1 MKMNR
6 VMAIAEKD
14 FKEFMRNMMLLTM
27 PILPIVMS
35 LIFSKTPLQ
44 GEEGKSLAILMIA
57 ICLGAV
63 LTGTMMTM
71 IAEEKE
77 KNTLRGLVNS
87 PASMLDILIGKS
99 LVVSFFTIIT
109 IFISLIIIDVSV
121 LTNGKMIIG
130 FILLFLFFLFIGIA
144 IGLAV
149 KNVSETSV
157 YYLPVLFLFAMAP
170 TFSNMGFDKD
180 NFFVKLNS
188 YSPTAQYNLLAQNND
203 IKHII
208 IIGIW
213 TLISF
218 IITAFLFKKNSID

>member
-44 GEEGKSLAILMIA
+44 GEGGKSLAILMIA

-188 YSPTAQYNLLAQNND
+188 YSPTAQYDLLAQNND
-203 IKHII
+203 IKHIS

>member
-44 GEEGKSLAILMIA
+44 GEGGESLAILMIA

>member
-44 GEEGKSLAILMIA
+44 GEGGKSLAILMIA

-144 IGLAV
+144 VGLAV

-188 YSPTAQYNLLAQNND
+188 YSPTAQYDLLAQNND

>member
-14 FKEFMRNMMLLTM
+14 FKEFMGNMMLLTM

-44 GEEGKSLAILMIA
+44 GEGGKSLAILMIA

-180 NFFVKLNS
+180 NFFVKINS
-188 YSPTAQYNLLAQNND
+188 YSPTAQYDLLAQNND

>member
-1 MKMNR
+1 MNR

-27 PILPIVMS
+27 PILPIVMAV
-35 LIFSKTPLQ
+35 IFSKTPL
-44 GEEGKSLAILMIA
+44 EGRESKTLAILMIA
-57 ICLGAV
+57 ICLGSV
-63 LTGTMMTM
+63 LTGTLMTM

-99 LVVSFFTIIT
+99 LVVSFFTIVT
-109 IFISLIIIDVSV
+109 IFISLMIIDVSV
-121 LTNGKMIIG
+121 LINNKMIIG
-130 FILLFLFFLFIGIA
+130 FILLFLFFLFVGIS

-149 KNVSETSV
+149 KNVSETSI
-157 YYLPVLFLFAMAP
+157 YYLPVLFIFAMAP
-170 TFSNMGFDKD
+170 TFSNMGFNKD
-180 NFFVKLNS
+180 NFFMKLNS
-188 YSPTAQYNLLAQNND
+188 YSPTSQYDLLAQNGE
-203 IKHII
+203 IKHIL

-218 IITAFLFKKNSID
+218 VITVFLFKKNSTD

>member
-44 GEEGKSLAILMIA
+44 GEGGKSLAILMIA

-188 YSPTAQYNLLAQNND
+188 YSPTAQYDLLAQNND

-213 TLISF
+213 TLISC

>member
-44 GEEGKSLAILMIA
+44 GDGGKSLAILMIA

-180 NFFVKLNS
+180 NFFVRLNS
-188 YSPTAQYNLLAQNND
+188 YSPTAQYDLLAQNND

>member
-44 GEEGKSLAILMIA
+44 GEGGKSLAILMIA

-157 YYLPVLFLFAMAP
+157 YYLPVLFLFAMVP

-188 YSPTAQYNLLAQNND
+188 YSPTAQYDLLAQNND

>member
-99 LVVSFFTIIT
+99 LVVSLFTIIT

>member
-1 MKMNR
+1 MNR

-44 GEEGKSLAILMIA
+44 GEGGKSLAILMIA

-157 YYLPVLFLFAMAP
+157 YYLPVLFLFAMVP

-188 YSPTAQYNLLAQNND
+188 YSPTAQYDLLAQNND

>member
-1 MKMNR
+1 
-6 VMAIAEKD
+6 
-14 FKEFMRNMMLLTM
+14 
-27 PILPIVMS
+27 
-35 LIFSKTPLQ
+35 
-44 GEEGKSLAILMIA
+44 MIA

-188 YSPTAQYNLLAQNND
+188 YSPTAQYDLLAQNND

>member
-6 VMAIAEKD
+6 IMAIAEKD

-27 PILPIVMS
+27 PILPIVMTV
-35 LIFSKTPLQ
+35 IFSKTPLA
-44 GEEGKSLAILMIA
+44 GEEDTRLAILMIA

-63 LTGTMMTM
+63 LTGTIMTM

-87 PASMLDILIGKS
+87 PASMMDILIGKS

-109 IFISLIIIDVSV
+109 ISVCLMILNVSV
-121 LTNGKMIIG
+121 LTNIKMIIG
-130 FILLFLFFLFIGIA
+130 LILLFLFFLFTGIA
-144 IGLAV
+144 ISLAV
-149 KNVSETSV
+149 KNVSETSL
-157 YYLPVLFLFAMAP
+157 YYLPVLFIFAMAP
-170 TFSNMGFDKD
+170 TFSNVGLDK
-180 NFFVKLNS
+180 NNIFVKLNN
-188 YSPTAQYNLLAQNND
+188 YSPASQYDLLARSSD
-203 IKHII
+203 IKHIL

-218 IITAFLFKKNSID
+218 ITTAYLFKKNSID

>member
-44 GEEGKSLAILMIA
+44 GEGGKSLAILMIA

-180 NFFVKLNS
+180 NFFVKINS
-188 YSPTAQYNLLAQNND
+188 YSPTAQYDLLAQNND

>member
-27 PILPIVMS
+27 PILPILMTV
-35 LIFSKTPLQ
+35 IFSKTPLE
-44 GEEGKSLAILMIA
+44 GEEGTTLAILMIA

-63 LTGTMMTM
+63 LTGTIMTM

-87 PASMLDILIGKS
+87 PASMMDILIGKS
-99 LVVSFFTIIT
+99 LVVSFFTITT
-109 IFISLIIIDVSV
+109 IFICLTILDVTL
-121 LTNGKMIIG
+121 LTNIEMIIG
-130 FILLFLFFLFIGIA
+130 LILLFLFFLFIGIA
-144 IGLAV
+144 IGLVV
-149 KNVSETSV
+149 KNVSETSI
-157 YYLPVLFLFAMAP
+157 YYLPVLFIFAMAP
-170 TFSNMGFDKD
+170 TFSNMGMDK
-180 NFFVKLNS
+180 NNLFVKLNN
-188 YSPTAQYNLLAQNND
+188 YSPTSQYDLLAGSGE
-203 IKHII
+203 IKHIV

-218 IITAFLFKKNSID
+218 FITAFLFKKNTID

>member
-14 FKEFMRNMMLLTM
+14 FKEFMRNIMLLTM

-44 GEEGKSLAILMIA
+44 GEEDKSLAILMIA

-63 LTGTMMTM
+63 LTGTIMTM

-87 PASMLDILIGKS
+87 PASMMDILIGKS

-188 YSPTAQYNLLAQNND
+188 YSPTAQYDLLAQNGD

-213 TLISF
+213 TFISF

>member
-44 GEEGKSLAILMIA
+44 GEGGKSLAILMIA

-188 YSPTAQYNLLAQNND
+188 YSPTAQYDLLAQNND

>member
-1 MKMNR
+1 
-6 VMAIAEKD
+6 MAIAEKD

-44 GEEGKSLAILMIA
+44 GEGGKSLAILMIA

-188 YSPTAQYNLLAQNND
+188 YSPTAQYDLLAQNND

>member
-44 GEEGKSLAILMIA
+44 GEGGGSLAILMIA